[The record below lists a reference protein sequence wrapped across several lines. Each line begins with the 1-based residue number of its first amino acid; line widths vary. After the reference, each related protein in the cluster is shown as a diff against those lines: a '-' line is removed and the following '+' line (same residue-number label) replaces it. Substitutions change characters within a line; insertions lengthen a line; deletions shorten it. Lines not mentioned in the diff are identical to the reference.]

1 MRTLKP
7 WLLNLFDLFALGGSW
22 DTKTSAC
29 ACSCP
34 LICLVLRDG
43 GGTKTLFL
51 QAHSLALLEGWW
63 GLLTLPPAC
72 ALHAC
77 SHPSCLLTPVV
88 PACTLLTCLCILP
101 FCSNPWLVPAHTLYT
116 QIQASQWEGHRQ
128 VQRVPAKQTSR
139 QTDTCAHF
147 HPQVLFAST
156 HALALLTPTCPRLRP
171 LAPEPV
177 ELVKLSLPNIGTV
190 SRNLRIVIFTL
201 VALKFIW

>member
-29 ACSCP
+29 ACICP

-43 GGTKTLFL
+43 GDTKILFL

-116 QIQASQWEGHRQ
+116 QIQASQWKGIGRCKGCQ
-128 VQRVPAKQTSR
+128 QNKQADRRTLVPTSTHKCCLHLLMHLHCSR
-139 QTDTCAHF
+139 LLAPACAH
-147 HPQVLFAST
+147 
-156 HALALLTPTCPRLRP
+156 LRRSQ
-171 LAPEPV
+171 
-177 ELVKLSLPNIGTV
+177 LS
-190 SRNLRIVIFTL
+190 
-201 VALKFIW
+201 W